1 MERAVARKV
10 QIIVDEE
17 LLQPIPEDFII
28 KFNNSFNA
36 DKNEQKYL
44 KNIQTQTEQIV
55 EPLEDL
61 DFSPVYDFEDVKEED
76 FTEPNSL
83 MDGLEE
89 LNIQVRTP
97 HKDLIKQNRKES
109 LETKKKKVSFDD
121 FI

>member
-17 LLQPIPEDFII
+17 LLQPIPEDFIK

-36 DKNEQKYL
+36 DKNERKYL
-44 KNIQTQTEQIV
+44 KNIQTPIEDEID
-55 EPLEDL
+55 PLEDL
-61 DFSPVYDFEDVKEED
+61 DFTPVYDFEDVKEED
-76 FTEPNSL
+76 FTESNSL

-89 LNIQVRTP
+89 LNIQARTP
-97 HKDLIKQNRKES
+97 YKDLVKQNRKES

-121 FI
+121 FV

>member
-1 MERAVARKV
+1 
-10 QIIVDEE
+10 
-17 LLQPIPEDFII
+17 LLQPIPEDFIR

-44 KNIQTQTEQIV
+44 KNIQAQTEQI
-55 EPLEDL
+55 EPLEDDL